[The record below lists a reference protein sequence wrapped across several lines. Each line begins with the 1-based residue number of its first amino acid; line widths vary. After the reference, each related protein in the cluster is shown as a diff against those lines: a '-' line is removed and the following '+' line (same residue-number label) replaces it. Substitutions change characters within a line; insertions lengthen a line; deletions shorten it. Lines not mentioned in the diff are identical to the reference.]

1 MPPSKALP
9 QARQTF
15 RTRSDAVRNAFL
27 STGAGRA
34 CVAARSD
41 LIDAT
46 AVSLWQIFVERDEYG
61 PAGLT
66 LLATGG
72 FGRRELAPFSDLDM
86 LFLAASPEREQKY
99 RELIRQL
106 TQEMWDLGLRVS
118 ATTRTISECADTSVD
133 NPEFAISLID
143 RHYVAGDFEMFE
155 KFDKQLV
162 PSFLKKLCD
171 PLIQN
176 VASLYRTRHDRY
188 GNTLFH
194 LEPNIKE
201 CPGGLRDSHVSEWIA
216 TLLDGTPDKEKPSSE
231 QQAASNREEWQV
243 GVDFLLGVRCFL
255 HYRSERDDNV
265 LYWQAQDD
273 AAKRGVGYGAEM
285 PVERWMRH
293 YYRHARAI
301 EWRAQRAMER
311 IQPPQPRLTYRLRQ
325 WRSNSPKGRPVAL
338 HRGKLIL
345 ADASAEISF
354 DAAMT
359 VFQRMA
365 QTDAQLARETEEALS
380 GALQHLASQLPPGRA
395 LWNQI
400 RPVLQA
406 PFAAQAL
413 RSMHAFGILD
423 MLIPEFHGIDAL
435 VIRDAYHRYTVDEH
449 TFLTIDHL
457 HRLENSD
464 APWGKEFAN
473 LYAELDRPDLLLLSL
488 LLHDTGKGRSDAAHT
503 PRSVA
508 MAASVVD
515 RFEFSQEERDLVT
528 QLISIHLEMS
538 AALRRD
544 IFDAETVRAFAAIV
558 GSPEM
563 LRVLALLTY
572 ADIKAVH
579 TDALTP
585 WKAENLWRLYIATS
599 NFLDRNLD
607 EVRVHADTASTRL
620 KEIYAASAVENATI
634 DRFVEGLPERYLRTR
649 SASQVSGH
657 ARLAEELSKH
667 PARTILDISDD
678 ICQLT
683 VLAHDRP
690 FLFADL
696 AGALSAWGM
705 DIVTAEAFANLQG
718 VVIDTFRFTDRYG
731 TLTLNPEEHPR
742 FKQMVGD
749 VVSRKTSAEALMK
762 GRPSNLKA
770 TRSGVRRKV
779 RASLDLR
786 FDDTSSSH
794 STLLQVIA
802 PDSPGLLHLLTRT
815 FAEHGCDIGVALID
829 TEGDAAID
837 VFYLTHAGAKLE
849 AELQATLAADLRR
862 LLEKP

>member
-9 QARQTF
+9 QARQMF
-15 RTRSDAVRNAFL
+15 RTQADGVRNAFL
-27 STGAGRA
+27 ATAAGRA

-41 LIDAT
+41 LIDIT
-46 AVSLWQIFVERDEYG
+46 AIRLWQIFVEKDEYG
-61 PAGLT
+61 PPGLA

-72 FGRRELAPFSDLDM
+72 FGRRELAPYSDLDM
-86 LFLAASPEREQKY
+86 LFLVTSTEQEQKY
-99 RELIRQL
+99 REPIRQM

-118 ATTRTISECADTSVD
+118 ATTRTIYECAHITVE

-143 RHYVAGDFEMFE
+143 RHYIAGDFEMFE
-155 KFDKQLV
+155 HFDKQLV
-162 PSFLKKLCD
+162 PSLHKKLRD
-171 PLIQN
+171 PLLQN
-176 VASLYRTRHDRY
+176 VAALYRTRHDRY

-201 CPGGLRDSHVSEWIA
+201 CPGGLRDSHVSEWII
-216 TLLDGTPDKEKPSSE
+216 TLLDEKLDN
-231 QQAASNREEWQV
+231 QRAAVKTQSVSKREEWQI
-243 GVDFLLGVRCFL
+243 GVDFLLSVRCFL

-273 AAKRGVGYGAEM
+273 AAKRGVGCAGEM
-285 PVERWMRH
+285 PPEQWMRH
-293 YYRHARAI
+293 YFRHARSI
-301 EWRAQRAMER
+301 DWRARRAIER
-311 IQPPQPRLTYRLRQ
+311 IQAPLPQLTYRLRQ
-325 WRSNSPKGRPVAL
+325 WRSHSPKGGPVAL
-338 HRGKLIL
+338 HRGKLAL
-345 ADASAEISF
+345 TDASAELSF
-354 DAAMT
+354 DTAMT
-359 VFQRMA
+359 VFQLMA
-365 QTDAQLARETEEALS
+365 QTDAQLAPETEETLS
-380 GALQHLASQLPPGRA
+380 GALQNIASLLPLGRA
-395 LWNQI
+395 LWNQV
-400 RPVLQA
+400 RPVLLA

-413 RSMHAFGILD
+413 RSMHAFGVLD
-423 MLIPEFHGIDAL
+423 MLVPEFHGIDAL

-457 HRLENSD
+457 HRLASSD

-488 LLHDTGKGRSDAAHT
+488 LLHDTGKGRNDAAHT

-508 MAASVVD
+508 MASSVLN
-515 RFEFSQEERDLVT
+515 RFECSQEERDLVT

-563 LRVLALLTY
+563 LRMLTLLTY

-599 NFLDRNLD
+599 NYLDRNLD
-607 EVRVHADTASTRL
+607 EVRVTADTASARL
-620 KEIYAASAVENATI
+620 REIYAASAVEDATI
-634 DRFVEGLPERYLRTR
+634 DHFVEGLPERYLRTR

-657 ARLAEELSKH
+657 ARLAQELSQH
-667 PARTILDISDD
+667 PARTVLDVSDG

-705 DIVTAEAFANLQG
+705 DIVTAEAFANRQG

-731 TLTLNPEEHPR
+731 TLTLNPEERPR
-742 FKQMVGD
+742 FSQMLGD
-749 VVSRKTSAEALMK
+749 VVSRKTSAEALMNA
-762 GRPSNLKA
+762 RPSNLKA
-770 TRSGVRRKV
+770 TRSGARRKV
-779 RASLDLR
+779 RALLDLR
-786 FDDTSSSH
+786 FDDESSSH

-802 PDSPGLLHLLTRT
+802 PDSIGLLQLLART
-815 FAEHGCDIGVALID
+815 FAEHACDIGVALID
-829 TEGDAAID
+829 TEGDTAID
-837 VFYLTHAGAKLE
+837 VFYLTHSGAKLDGP
-849 AELQATLAADLRR
+849 LQATLAADLRHA
-862 LLEKP
+862 LE